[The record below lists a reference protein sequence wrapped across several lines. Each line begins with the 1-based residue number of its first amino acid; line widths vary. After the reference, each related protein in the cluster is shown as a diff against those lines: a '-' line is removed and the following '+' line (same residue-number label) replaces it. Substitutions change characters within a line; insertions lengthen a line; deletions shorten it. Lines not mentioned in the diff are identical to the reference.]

1 MGLSISTCELRTETG
16 RWEGIGRR
24 KSIKINENRWQVV
37 SPGMGLSI
45 STCEQRT
52 ESCEQLAEIIEK
64 SMKIGDK
71 RVPRRAAS
79 HFALRTTGR
88 VGAVGGGR
96 GREVYLLNLA
106 TGPLHALRP

>member
-1 MGLSISTCELRTETG
+1 
-16 RWEGIGRR
+16 
-24 KSIKINENRWQVV
+24 
-37 SPGMGLSI
+37 MGLSI

-71 RVPRRAAS
+71 RVPGRAAG
-79 HFALRTTGR
+79 HFNLRTTDR

-96 GREVYLLNLA
+96 GREVYLLNLNSGSTRSEA
-106 TGPLHALRP
+106 KGLGGFSKI